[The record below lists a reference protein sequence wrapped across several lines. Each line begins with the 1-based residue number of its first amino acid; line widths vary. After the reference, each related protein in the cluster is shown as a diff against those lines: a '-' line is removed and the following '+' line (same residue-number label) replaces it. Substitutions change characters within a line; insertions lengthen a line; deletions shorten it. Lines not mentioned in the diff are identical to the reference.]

1 MRDTFD
7 AQSKDSLAV
16 LLDDV
21 GSVVR
26 GLEVGAVAAQRF
38 DLWFTP
44 DEAHHDERMRRGL
57 LGALVDDP
65 AGCALEPYRK
75 TPGVAEFDDCARRI
89 AQHRHALALAAE
101 RLRPPAKAARPWV
114 IVLSPG
120 DPERARE
127 EYGLTAPEWPGVYR
141 TSRGTGVVLVALAA
155 LPVTRE
161 TLALRLL
168 ARDGHFLRALR
179 ELARLPADA
188 WERRLMRVL
197 VQWRREVTREVL
209 AYPDEEV
216 DIMGALAELN
226 AWYEQY
232 EARLRGEGMREGMR
246 EGQLAV
252 LARQFERKL
261 HRPLTDAER
270 ETLRGRLGA
279 RGDALGDVV
288 LDLEA
293 PALAAWLAAPDA
305 A

>member
-1 MRDTFD
+1 MRDIFD

-21 GSVVR
+21 GCVVR
-26 GLEVGAVAAQRF
+26 GQEVGAVAAQRF

-44 DEAHHDERMRRGL
+44 DEAHRDERMRRGL

-65 AGCALEPYRK
+65 AGCALEPFRK
-75 TPGVAEFDDCARRI
+75 TPGVAELDDCVRRL
-89 AQHRHALALAAE
+89 AQHRHVLALAAS
-101 RLRPPAKAARPWV
+101 RRQPPARAARPWV
-114 IVLSPG
+114 VVLSPG
-120 DPERARE
+120 DPVTARQ
-127 EYGLTAPEWPGVYR
+127 EYGLDVPEWPGVYR
-141 TSRGTGVVLVALAA
+141 APRGTGVVLVVLSA

-179 ELARLPADA
+179 ELASLPADA
-188 WERRLMRVL
+188 WERRLVRVL
-197 VQWRREVTREVL
+197 LQWRREVTQGVL
-209 AYPDEEV
+209 AHPDEEV

-232 EARLRGEGMREGMR
+232 EAQLRGEGLREGLR
-246 EGQLAV
+246 EGQLTV

-261 HRPLTDAER
+261 HRRLADAER
-270 ETLRGRLGA
+270 ETLRARLA
-279 RGDALGDVV
+279 REGDALGDVV
-288 LDLEA
+288 LDLDP

-305 A
+305 G